1 MIQKLYAYYEKVL
14 TAGLIIGCLAIF
26 FMVAAVSSD
35 IILRN
40 LRLANLPWVVELSEY
55 SLCLATFLAAPWVMH
70 RDGHTRVDLVIRL
83 LPARAERIANIFAD
97 CITLVICLFLLYYGG
112 RTAIEALRLNSL
124 IIKQLVFP
132 EWWLFAV
139 IPVSGLLLST
149 EFLIRIL
156 RQFGWDPA
164 QAAHDDAQ

>member
-1 MIQKLYAYYEKVL
+1 MQKVYAYYEKVL
-14 TAGLIIGCLAIF
+14 TAGLIIGCLSIF

-40 LRLANLPWVVELSEY
+40 LKLPNLPWVVEFSEY

-70 RDGHTRVDLVIRL
+70 MDGHTRVDLVVRL
-83 LPARAERIANIFAD
+83 LPARAERVANIFAD

-112 RTAIEALRLNSL
+112 RTVIEAMRLKSL

-132 EWWLFAV
+132 EWWLFAI
-139 IPVSGLLLST
+139 IPVSGLLLTT
-149 EFLIRIL
+149 EFLLRIL
-156 RQFGWDPA
+156 RRFGWKPA
-164 QAAHDDAQ
+164 KGAHDDPR